1 VQKHWRPR
9 LKGQVKGCVM
19 NFVSPKLEMKDD
31 VLLWG
36 YVRVYRDGELQME
49 FVGWE
54 SGLKV
59 GHIAAVADNDPDR
72 DWIIQYSQPLSDA
85 YYQKQGDGW
94 YLVEVGEGFA

>member
-36 YVRVYRDGELQME
+36 YVRVYDFPARKPMTSVVGVRQRDGELQME

-72 DWIIQYSQPLSDA
+72 DWIIQYSQP
-85 YYQKQGDGW
+85 
-94 YLVEVGEGFA
+94 